1 MSRKKIVYNTDF
13 SNFDEMILYAY
24 GSKRKMK
31 SKKDV
36 EKLFLK
42 IKERIAEDKI
52 NNYRIKHNCKECY
65 LFKNNECKA
74 NGYCRFDKQRRLV
87 YKSKINGCPHNNNE
101 PCCFANE
108 VGTCF
113 GFCYKDQLRES
124 HSKEESLK
132 ARDASL

>member
-1 MSRKKIVYNTDF
+1 MARRLRFYEVDW
-13 SNFDEMILYAY
+13 SNFDSIVKYAY
-24 GSKRKMK
+24 GRKMK
-31 SKKDV
+31 IKSQTDITRM
-36 EKLFLK
+36 FLE
-42 IKERIAEDKI
+42 IKERISRDKI
-52 NNYRIKHNCKECY
+52 EIFRQKHDCKECY